1 MNQRLVEINKKRITL
16 TERPASDVQDVFDY
30 YERYGDEEK
39 SNFKISV
46 RIAVL
51 VTAQSLRATRRNIP
65 VYLFWKKLRYL
76 KYTVK
81 YLAKEV
87 SPHVLFACQAIVV
100 ELDELNKKKVEA
112 AEKESPGSSVNS

>member
-1 MNQRLVEINKKRITL
+1 MNQRVVEINGKKLTL

-51 VTAQSLRATRRNIP
+51 VTVQSLRATRRNIP
-65 VYLFWKKLRYL
+65 IYLFWKKLRYL

-87 SPHVLFACQAIVV
+87 SPHVLFTCQQIVI

-112 AEKESPGSSVNS
+112 EEKESPGSSASS